1 VSNYEPNYTQE
12 HRLFQQF
19 IYSNKFSTFQLISRS
34 RLEERWI
41 QNTSGTAMRART
53 MLRVNFPLP
62 TYPALALVAYDEIF
76 VHLNTIRQGP
86 AAGFDQNRIFLGIN
100 HTLSPTSM

>member
-1 VSNYEPNYTQE
+1 MCVNYEPNDTPQHHLYQ
-12 HRLFQQF
+12 HL
-19 IYSNKFSTFQLISRS
+19 IYSTKFSTFQLLSRS

-76 VHLNTIRQGP
+76 IHLNTIRQGP
-86 AAGFDQNRIFLGIN
+86 AAGLDQNRFFLGIN
-100 HTLSPTSM
+100 YT